1 MQRTATGFRIRER
14 RRELGLKQVEL
25 AAKVGVSP
33 SYLNL
38 IEANKRRIGGALL
51 ARIGKELGL
60 SGDQLDGAAERRL
73 RDALEEMAQDP
84 EIAPVD
90 ARLPPPDEVIARHP
104 AWARLAAAAHRR
116 KVALAGEVETMAD
129 RLAHDPALG
138 QAVHEMLT
146 EITALRSTSEILF
159 EAGAADPGEM
169 GETES
174 GASPA
179 AEPMAAEQR
188 RPWPRPRRG
197 RGLGCGCGCVCGC
210 G

>member
-1 MQRTATGFRIRER
+1 M
-14 RRELGLKQVEL
+14 EL
-25 AAKVGVSP
+25 AKLVGVSP

-84 EIAPVD
+84 EIAPAD

-104 AWARLAAAAHRR
+104 GWARLAAALHRR
-116 KVALAGEVETMAD
+116 KTALAGEVETMAD

-138 QAVHEMLT
+138 QAVHQMLT
-146 EITALRSTSEILF
+146 EITALRSTSEILYD
-159 EAGAADPGEM
+159 AGAGDERANEKG
-169 GETES
+169 
-174 GASPA
+174 
-179 AEPMAAEQR
+179 QNK
-188 RPWPRPRRG
+188 
-197 RGLGCGCGCVCGC
+197 V
-210 G
+210 